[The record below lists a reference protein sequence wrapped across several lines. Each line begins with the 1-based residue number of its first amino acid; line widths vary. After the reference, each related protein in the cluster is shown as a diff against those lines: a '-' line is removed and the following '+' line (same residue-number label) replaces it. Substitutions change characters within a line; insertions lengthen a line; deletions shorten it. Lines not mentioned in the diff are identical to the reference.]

1 MARKKP
7 EQVTSII
14 EHNGKSYTLMSVD
27 IALNRVVK
35 EIPYNVKEFT
45 EKFDN
50 GDICR
55 DPLIQRT
62 NDQWNTRKKSK
73 FILSILLSRPI
84 GTILTAKGRAD
95 SKNYTQKTLIDGLQ
109 RSTAISDYIN
119 NRFSLSK
126 DTEPLSCCYRDG
138 DGNIITENFDLAGK
152 KFKALPD
159 VLKEA
164 ILEYRLTVYSY
175 EGFSDDELDDIVFCV
190 NNGSSFKP
198 FQKMRT
204 VLGSAMMEYLQPVCD
219 GVFWEKAEGINAKND
234 NILGCVVRTLMLLK
248 DYPFKTLGTAEMIKF
263 SEDFS
268 ENGSLKEI
276 EQLNSLFNQLDKIIH
291 RQMEDSE
298 YSFLTPCNIPH
309 LIKNLRKYNSMEN
322 SGNSNYTAFLNYFLA
337 SEDYAEYNTYCRKLA
352 SGGGLYARATV
363 EKRQAIIDAA
373 LDNFLSGIR
382 ISA

>member
-7 EQVTSII
+7 EQTNSII
-14 EHNGKSYTLMSVD
+14 EHNGKSFTLMSID
-27 IALNRVVK
+27 ISLNRVIK
-35 EIPYNVKEFT
+35 EIPYNIREYT

-62 NDQWNTRKKSK
+62 DDQWNIRKKSK
-73 FILSILLSRPI
+73 YILSILLNRPV
-84 GTILTAKGRAD
+84 GTILTAKGRSD
-95 SKNYTQKTLIDGLQ
+95 SKSYTQKTLIDGLQ

-126 DTEPLSCCYRDG
+126 DTEPLSCCYRD
-138 DGNIITENFDLAGK
+138 DEGNIITENFDLAGK
-152 KFKALPD
+152 KFKTLPD

-219 GVFWEKAEGINAKND
+219 GVFWEKTESINAKSD

-248 DYPFKTLGTAEMIKF
+248 EYPYKNLSTAEMISFADKF
-263 SEDFS
+263 SD
-268 ENGSLKEI
+268 NGSLKDI
-276 EQLNSLFNQLDKIIH
+276 ELIDKLYNQFNDIIH
-291 RQMEDSE
+291 RNIKNED
-298 YSFLTPCNIPH
+298 YSFLTKCSIPH
-309 LIKNLRKYNSMEN
+309 FIANLNYFSSMEN
-322 SGNSNYTAFLNYFLA
+322 LSDKDYTAFIGYFLD
-337 SEDYAEYNTYCRKLA
+337 SDDYTEFLSFCRSG
-352 SGGGLYARATV
+352 SGGSMYSRENT
-363 EKRQAIIDAA
+363 EKRQSVIDNA
-373 LDNFLSGIR
+373 LDKFLSGIR
-382 ISA
+382 KSA

>member
-1 MARKKP
+1 MAKKKP

-14 EHNGKSYTLMSVD
+14 EHNGKSYTLMSID
-27 IALNRVVK
+27 LSANRNVK
-35 EIPYNVKEFT
+35 EIPYNIKEFT

-62 NDQWNTRKKSK
+62 ADQWSNAKKSK
-73 FILSILLSRPI
+73 FILSILLNRPV

-95 SKNYTQKTLIDGLQ
+95 SKSYTQKTLIDGLQ

-119 NRFSLSK
+119 NRFALSK
-126 DTEPLSCCYRDG
+126 DTEPLSCCYRDE
-138 DGNIITENFDLAGK
+138 DGNIITENFDLAGR

-219 GVFWEKAEGINAKND
+219 GVLWEKAEGIKAKND

-248 DYPFKTLGTAEMIKF
+248 DYPFKSLSIAEMIKF
-263 SEDFS
+263 AEEFS
-268 ENGSLKEI
+268 ENGSIKEI
-276 EQLNSLFNQLDKIIH
+276 EQLNSLFNQLDSIIH
-291 RQMEDSE
+291 RQMNDEE
-298 YSFLTPCNIPH
+298 YTFLTPCNIPH
-309 LIKNLRKYNSMEN
+309 LIKNLYMYNTTEN
-322 SGNSNYTAFLNYFLA
+322 SSNGNYTAFLNYFLS

-363 EKRQAIIDAA
+363 EKRQAVIDNA
-373 LDNFLSGIR
+373 LDKFLSGIR

>member
-7 EQVTSII
+7 EQTNSII
-14 EHNGKSYTLMSVD
+14 EYNGKSYTLISVD
-27 IALNRVVK
+27 LSANRNVK
-35 EIPYNVKEFT
+35 EIPYNIKEFT
-45 EKFDN
+45 DKFDN

-62 NDQWNTRKKSK
+62 DDQWNSAKKSK
-73 FILSILLSRPI
+73 FILSILLNRPV
-84 GTILTAKGRAD
+84 GTILTAKGRVD
-95 SKNYTQKTLIDGLQ
+95 SKSYTQKTLIDGLQ

-126 DTEPLSCCYRDG
+126 DTEPLSCCYRDD

-219 GVFWEKAEGINAKND
+219 GVLWEKAEGIKAKND

-248 DYPFKTLGTAEMIKF
+248 DYPFKSLSTAEMIKF
-263 SEDFS
+263 AEDFS
-268 ENGSLKEI
+268 ENGSMKEI
-276 EQLNSLFNQLDKIIH
+276 EQLNSLFNQLDSIIH
-291 RQMEDSE
+291 RQMDDDE
-298 YSFLTPCNIPH
+298 YTFLTPCNIPH
-309 LIKNLRKYNSMEN
+309 FIKNLHRYNTMEN
-322 SGNSNYTAFLNYFLA
+322 SSNSDYTAFLNYFLS

-363 EKRQAIIDAA
+363 EKRQAVIDNA
-373 LDNFLSGIR
+373 LDKFLCGIR
-382 ISA
+382 KSA